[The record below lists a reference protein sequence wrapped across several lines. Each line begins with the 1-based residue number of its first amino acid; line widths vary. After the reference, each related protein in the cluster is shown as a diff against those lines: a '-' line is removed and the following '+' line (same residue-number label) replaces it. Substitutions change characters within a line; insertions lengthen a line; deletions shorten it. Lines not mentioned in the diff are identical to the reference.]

1 MGAVPDRPP
10 SPGFG
15 SGDDDGDMLVRRIRL
30 GLAPGLP
37 LLVALVALVVT
48 GCGSGALT
56 NTTAPRPSGTAV
68 STPGRA
74 SGPSAGLAGAVS
86 KLDLISQDSCQT
98 KPPEQVYPN
107 CERFLAE
114 LRSAVGTVRDG
125 AAGLPNAGTVRATA
139 TSLLAAAD
147 AYDRDGCGGGPNAP
161 GTPNAGRCAS
171 DLGQVRAGLTAL
183 LEQTRGAAGR

>member
-1 MGAVPDRPP
+1 MGGAPDRPP

-30 GLAPGLP
+30 GLAPGL
-37 LLVALVALVVT
+37 LLLVALVVT
-48 GCGSGALT
+48 GCGSGSLT
-56 NTTAPRPSGTAV
+56 NTAAPRPSSTAA
-68 STPGRA
+68 STP
-74 SGPSAGLAGAVS
+74 GPSAGLAGAVS

-139 TSLLAAAD
+139 TSVLAAAD

-161 GTPNAGRCAS
+161 GMPNAGRCAS